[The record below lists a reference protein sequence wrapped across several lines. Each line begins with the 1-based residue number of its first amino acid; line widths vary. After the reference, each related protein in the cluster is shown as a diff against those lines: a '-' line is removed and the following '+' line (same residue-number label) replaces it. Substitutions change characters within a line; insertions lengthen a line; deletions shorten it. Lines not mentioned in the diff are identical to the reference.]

1 MLRIFS
7 KSLRTG
13 SVTSKDPFA
22 ARPPFGFPVVDFEAC
37 TACDECVAVCP
48 TGALQSDRP
57 APERKT
63 LSLSYASC
71 IQCRECV
78 LACPERAIRPGRELE
93 VAAYSREQLTQR
105 ARFDVE
111 PGTGRGSLR
120 EMELLP
126 GPTLE
131 ESAAA
136 LRARIEG
143 RLGRS
148 LHVRQVDAGSC
159 NGCEL
164 EILATAN
171 PVFDLERF
179 GIHFVASPRHAD
191 VLLVTGPVTRNME
204 IALRRT
210 YEAASEPRVVVAVG
224 ACGCSGGIFGE
235 GNHAAVGGVDRVVP
249 VDVYVPGCP
258 PRPQA
263 ILNALLVAMDR
274 RQARGRPDSG
284 QPEAGPTAA
293 AAPGPR
299 PGPRPEPTA
308 GSPGGA

>member
-1 MLRIFS
+1 VFRILAR
-7 KSLRTG
+7 SLRAG
-13 SVTSKDPFA
+13 IVTAKDPFA
-22 ARPPFGFPVVDFEAC
+22 ARPPFGFPVIDFAAC

-48 TGALQSDRP
+48 TGALQAERP
-57 APERKT
+57 AADRKT
-63 LSLSYASC
+63 LSLSYGAC

-78 LACPERAIRPGRELE
+78 EACPEDAIRPGRELE
-93 VAAYSREQLTQR
+93 VAACSRAQLTTR
-105 ARFDVE
+105 ARFDVDAA
-111 PGTGRGSLR
+111 TGRAAFRG
-120 EMELLP
+120 MDALP

-131 ESAAA
+131 ESAAN
-136 LRARIEG
+136 LKGRVRG

-159 NGCEL
+159 NGCEM
-164 EILATAN
+164 EIAATAN

-210 YEAASEPRVVVAVG
+210 WEAAPEPRVVVAVG

-235 GNHAAVGGVDRVVP
+235 GTYASLGGIDRVLP

-258 PRPQA
+258 PRPHA
-263 ILNALLVAMDR
+263 ILNGLLVAMGV
-274 RQARGRPDSG
+274 RQARAVTP
-284 QPEAGPTAA
+284 
-293 AAPGPR
+293 
-299 PGPRPEPTA
+299 
-308 GSPGGA
+308 

>member
-1 MLRIFS
+1 MFRIVS
-7 KSLRTG
+7 KSIRAG
-13 SVTSKDPFA
+13 SATKRDPFGE
-22 ARPPFGFPVVDFEAC
+22 RPPFGFPVIDFKACTGCGDCVEAC
-37 TACDECVAVCP
+37 PTAALRLERP
-48 TGALQSDRP
+48 T
-57 APERKT
+57 PERMT
-63 LSLSYASC
+63 LRLSHALC

-78 LACPERAIRPGRELE
+78 EACGEQAIHAGRGLD
-93 VAAYSREQLTQR
+93 VAAYSREQLAQS
-105 ARFDVE
+105 ARFEVDAA
-111 PGTGRGSLR
+111 TGRASFR
-120 EMELLP
+120 EVEAGP
-126 GPTLE
+126 GPSLE

-136 LRARIEG
+136 LRDRIRG

-164 EILATAN
+164 EIVATTN

-191 VLLVTGPVTRNME
+191 LLLVTGPVTRNME

-210 YEAASEPRVVVAVG
+210 YEATPEPRVVVAVG

-235 GNHAAVGGVDRVVP
+235 GTYASLGGVDRVVP

-263 ILNALLVAMDR
+263 ILNGLLVAMGVR
-274 RQARGRPDSG
+274 EARGHPAIPS
-284 QPEAGPTAA
+284 
-293 AAPGPR
+293 
-299 PGPRPEPTA
+299 
-308 GSPGGA
+308 

>member
-1 MLRIFS
+1 VFRILA
-7 KSLRTG
+7 KSLKTG
-13 SVTSKDPFA
+13 IVTNPQPFSG
-22 ARPPFGFPVVDFEAC
+22 RPSFGFPVIDFGRC
-37 TACDECVAVCP
+37 TACDECAGACP
-48 TGALQSDRP
+48 TGAITV
-57 APERKT
+57 APGLPGRKT

-78 LACPERAIRPGRELE
+78 EACPEQAVSPGRDFE
-93 VAAYSREQLTQR
+93 VAVHTREQLVQR
-105 ARFDVE
+105 ASFEVDE
-111 PGTGRGSLR
+111 ATGRWFFREVEALRGPSLEDSAAQLR
-120 EMELLP
+120 E
-126 GPTLE
+126 
-131 ESAAA
+131 
-136 LRARIEG
+136 RIQG
-143 RLGRS
+143 RFGRS

-164 EILATAN
+164 EIIATTN

-210 YEAASEPRVVVAVG
+210 YEATPEPRAVVAVG

-235 GNHAAVGGVDRVVP
+235 GTYASIGGVDRVVP

-263 ILNALLVAMDR
+263 ILYGLLLAMGLR
-274 RQARGRPDSG
+274 EGRS
-284 QPEAGPTAA
+284 
-293 AAPGPR
+293 R
-299 PGPRPEPTA
+299 PNGRAHVYADWP
-308 GSPGGA
+308 